1 MMEEIK
7 HIKNNM
13 NKLRVEFVFPQDY
26 KIKLNDYWVLGFI
39 EGEGSFS
46 IVKKNNYKLRF
57 SVGQSSKDRKKKY
70 KYAYLY
76 FFEGWR

>member
-1 MMEEIK
+1 
-7 HIKNNM
+7 M

-57 SVGQSSKDRKKKY
+57 SVGQSSKDIKLMESLKE
-70 KYAYLY
+70 
-76 FFEGWR
+76 FFVNLASDQIRSKNK